1 MPKGPPPISPKEMA
15 NQEVLARLRK
25 AVTCH
30 YHTIAQ
36 EFENF
41 DTMKTNTASRDEFRS
56 ICTHHV
62 QVLTDEQV
70 RYAFPLAS

>member
-1 MPKGPPPISPKEMA
+1 MA
-15 NQEVLARLRK
+15 NQELLARLHK
-25 AVTCH
+25 AVTSH
-30 YHTIAQ
+30 YHAIAQ

-56 ICTHHV
+56 ICTRHV

-70 RYAFPLAS
+70 RTAFCSASYAVLL

>member
-1 MPKGPPPISPKEMA
+1 MA
-15 NQEVLARLRK
+15 NQELLARLHK
-25 AVTCH
+25 AVTSH
-30 YHTIAQ
+30 YHAIAQ

-56 ICTHHV
+56 ICSRHV

-70 RYAFPLAS
+70 RTAFCSAS